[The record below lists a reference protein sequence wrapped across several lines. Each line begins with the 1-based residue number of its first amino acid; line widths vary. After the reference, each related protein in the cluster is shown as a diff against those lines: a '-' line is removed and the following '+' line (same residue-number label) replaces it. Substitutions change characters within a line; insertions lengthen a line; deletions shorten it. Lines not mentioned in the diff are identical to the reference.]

1 MVTTIKVILA
11 RKYCVMSEMCL
22 LCFLGLVPNNTDSGL
37 VLSKI
42 VRMFKLT
49 YANK

>member
-11 RKYCVMSEMCL
+11 RKYCVMLEMSL
-22 LCFLGLVPNNTDSGL
+22 LFFLGLVPNNTDSGP
-37 VLSKI
+37 VLSEI

-49 YANK
+49 YENK